1 MVVTLRGISGECSG
15 FLFEFPVDSAGIAN
29 GILDLRFSEP
39 IAVDLSATRFTLF
52 GLAHGFAG
60 TFPPIVSATVV
71 LLCEIDTKPGSFPNP
86 INPRSRGV
94 TAVAILTTGTC
105 DATTVDASTVLFG
118 ATGAEASPVHS
129 ALEDVNGDGHLDMI
143 LHFRT
148 QQTGIEC
155 GDTSASLT
163 GETLDGKAIQDSD
176 LIKTVGCKT
185 R

>member
-1 MVVTLRGISGECSG
+1 M
-15 FLFEFPVDSAGIAN
+15 
-29 GILDLRFSEP
+29 
-39 IAVDLSATRFTLF
+39 
-52 GLAHGFAG
+52 
-60 TFPPIVSATVV
+60 
-71 LLCEIDTKPGSFPNP
+71 
-86 INPRSRGV
+86 
-94 TAVAILTTGTC
+94 AILTTGTC
-105 DATTVDASTVLFG
+105 DATTVDAATVLFG